1 VTQSNTSNE
10 KLDKLRQIVSAL
22 RDPENGCPWDIE
34 QTFSS
39 IAPYAIEEAYEVF
52 DAVSNENW
60 ANLEKELGD
69 LLLQTVYQSQI
80 ASEKGLFD
88 LGSVISK
95 VSQKMI
101 DRHPHVFEESSPER
115 TINEQMI
122 EWESVKEKERSIEEN
137 SGVLAGIALALPALT
152 RSFKIQQRASRVGFD
167 WKSINP
173 VYDKVFEEIKE
184 LKNASISGTEVEIKE
199 ELGDLL
205 FSIVNL
211 SRHLSIEPEDA
222 LRSANLKFIKR
233 FDYIEKVAIENLQ
246 SLNSLSEAQWESQWE
261 EAKKLEKL

>member
-22 RDPENGCPWDIE
+22 RDPENGCPWDME

-60 ANLEKELGD
+60 TNLEKELGD

-88 LGSVISK
+88 LSSVISK

-101 DRHPHVFEESSPER
+101 DRHPHVFKKSSPER
-115 TINEQMI
+115 TIDEQMI
-122 EWESVKEKERSIEEN
+122 EWESIKEKERSIEEN

-184 LKNASISGTEVEIKE
+184 LKNASVSGTEVEIKE

-211 SRHLSIEPEDA
+211 ARHLSIEPEDA

-246 SLNSLSEAQWESQWE
+246 SLKSLSEAQWEGHWE
-261 EAKKLEKL
+261 EAKKFEKL